1 MKRAQQ
7 ISNSISYHGEGPFW
21 DAVNN
26 RLLVMDVLAGA
37 VVAVDSVGD
46 VQRHKLP
53 VPVATVIRRRSVGGF
68 VIAAEREV
76 ILADENL
83 TSFSTLCELGI
94 DTTLRTNDGGCD
106 SSGAFIIGTM
116 SYDSSIGK
124 GSVYRVNAE
133 GHAQVLMTNVTI
145 SNGVQWSR
153 DGKKVFYVDTP
164 TRRVDFLNVDLS
176 TGMWSGRECHI
187 QVDENSGFPDGMAI
201 DIEGGL
207 WIALWGGG
215 AVNHYDPSGRL
226 VESIVVP
233 GVSQVSSCAFGGP
246 NNKTL
251 FITTSRQGLSDDQE
265 PDAGALFA
273 IEVSTSGAPLFQFS
287 GERSEPS
294 S

>member
-1 MKRAQQ
+1 MNRAQQ
-7 ISNSISYHGEGPFW
+7 ITNCITYHGEGPFW
-21 DAVNN
+21 DVFNN

-37 VVAVDSVGD
+37 VVFVDSVGD
-46 VQRHKLP
+46 VQRHKLS

-76 ILADENL
+76 ILVDEDF
-83 TSFSTLCELGI
+83 TSFLTLCELGI
-94 DTTLRTNDGGCD
+94 DTSLRTNDGGCD
-106 SSGAFIIGTM
+106 SSGALVIGTM
-116 SYDSSIGK
+116 SYDLSAGQ

-215 AVNHYDPSGRL
+215 AVHHYDPSGRL

-251 FITTSRQGLSDDQE
+251 FITTSRQGLSADQE

-273 IEVSTSGAPLFQFS
+273 FEVSTPGAPLFEFS
-287 GERSEPS
+287 G
-294 S
+294 

>member
-1 MKRAQQ
+1 M
-7 ISNSISYHGEGPFW
+7 
-21 DAVNN
+21 
-26 RLLVMDVLAGA
+26 VMDVLAGA

-46 VQRHKLP
+46 VQRHNLP

-76 ILADENL
+76 ILADENF

-94 DTTLRTNDGGCD
+94 DMSLRTNDGGCD
-106 SSGAFIIGTM
+106 SSGAFIIGTL
-116 SYDSSIGK
+116 SYDSSVGK

-164 TRRVDFLNVDLS
+164 TQRVDFLNVDLS

-273 IEVSTSGAPLFQFS
+273 IEVSTPGAPLFEFL
-287 GERSEPS
+287 G
-294 S
+294 